1 MFVFQRKVYLK
12 IDIFEIRQVLAMVVF
27 ENWNNVLL
35 DDHFRERSLF
45 RMNLL
50 EFFGFSQI
58 DRLRRNVLIV

>member
-1 MFVFQRKVYLK
+1 LK

-27 ENWNNVLL
+27 ENWNDVLL

-45 RMNLL
+45 RMNLF

-58 DRLRRNVLIV
+58 DLLRRNVLIV